1 MTFEFKERTKD
12 MSDKF
17 KSTVLWTLY
26 VAVVL
31 IGIFT
36 IVLLGVNVL
45 APTFFPNQDIS
56 GIKEYINTF
65 CVILSFLSVGLGI
78 YSIWQASVSGKQ
90 ANEILK
96 SIQAIEYEQNIAQGL
111 MRVITNVVDNGKT
124 IQTSDASKAGA
135 WKQDNDTK

>member
-1 MTFEFKERTKD
+1 
-12 MSDKF
+12 MSEKF
-17 KSTVLWTLY
+17 KSTLLWTLY

-31 IGIFT
+31 IAIFT
-36 IVLLGVNVL
+36 VVLLGVNVL
-45 APTFFPNQDIS
+45 APTFFPKTDIS

-78 YSIWQASVSGKQ
+78 YSIWQASGSGKQ

-96 SIQAIEYEQNIAQGL
+96 SIRAIEREQHLSQDL

-124 IQTSDASKAGA
+124 IKMSNASKENS
-135 WKQDNDTK
+135 WQPDNDIT

>member
-1 MTFEFKERTKD
+1 

-17 KSTVLWTLY
+17 KSTLLWTLY

-31 IGIFT
+31 IAVFT
-36 IVLLGVNVL
+36 VISLGVNVL
-45 APTFFPNQDIS
+45 APTFFPETDIS

-78 YSIWQASVSGKQ
+78 FSIWQANGSGKQ

-96 SIQAIEYEQNIAQGL
+96 SIQAIEREQHMSQDL
-111 MRVITNVVDNGKT
+111 MRVITSVMDNGIT
-124 IQTSDASKAGA
+124 IKTSDATKEGS
-135 WKQDNDTK
+135 WKPDNDII

>member
-1 MTFEFKERTKD
+1 
-12 MSDKF
+12 MSEKF
-17 KSTVLWTLY
+17 KSTLLWTLY

-31 IGIFT
+31 IAIFT
-36 IVLLGVNVL
+36 VVLLGVNVL
-45 APTFFPNQDIS
+45 APTFFPKTDIS

-78 YSIWQASVSGKQ
+78 YSIWQASGSGKQ

-96 SIQAIEYEQNIAQGL
+96 SIRAIEREQHLSQDL

-124 IQTSDASKAGA
+124 IKTSNASKENS
-135 WKQDNDTK
+135 WQPDNDIT

>member
-1 MTFEFKERTKD
+1 
-12 MSDKF
+12 MSEKF
-17 KSTVLWTLY
+17 KSTLLWTLY

-31 IGIFT
+31 IAIFT
-36 IVLLGVNVL
+36 VVLLGVNVL
-45 APTFFPNQDIS
+45 APTFFPKTNIS

-78 YSIWQASVSGKQ
+78 YSIWQASGSGKQ

-96 SIQAIEYEQNIAQGL
+96 SIQAIEHEQHLSQDL

-124 IQTSDASKAGA
+124 IKTSNASKESS
-135 WKQDNDTK
+135 WQPDNDIT

>member
-1 MTFEFKERTKD
+1 

-17 KSTVLWTLY
+17 KSTLLWTIY
-26 VAVVL
+26 IAMVL
-31 IGIFT
+31 VGGFT

-45 APTFFPNQDIS
+45 APTFFPQANIS

-78 YSIWQASVSGKQ
+78 YSIWQANGSGKQ

-96 SIQAIEYEQNIAQGL
+96 SIRAIEREQHLSQDL

-124 IQTSDASKAGA
+124 MKTSNINHEGI
-135 WKQDNDTK
+135 WKQDNDII

>member
-1 MTFEFKERTKD
+1 

-17 KSTVLWTLY
+17 KSTLLWTMY
-26 VAVVL
+26 IAMVL
-31 IGIFT
+31 VGGFT

-45 APTFFPNQDIS
+45 APTFFPQANIS

-78 YSIWQASVSGKQ
+78 YSIWQANGSGKQ

-96 SIQAIEYEQNIAQGL
+96 SIRAIEREQHLSQDL

-124 IQTSDASKAGA
+124 MKSSNASKEGS
-135 WKQDNDTK
+135 WKPDNDIT

>member
-1 MTFEFKERTKD
+1 

-17 KSTVLWTLY
+17 KSTLLWTMY
-26 VAVVL
+26 IAMVL
-31 IGIFT
+31 VGGFT

-45 APTFFPNQDIS
+45 APTFFPQANIS

-78 YSIWQASVSGKQ
+78 YSIWQANGSGKQ

-96 SIQAIEYEQNIAQGL
+96 SIRAIEREQHLSQDL
-111 MRVITNVVDNGKT
+111 MRVITT
-124 IQTSDASKAGA
+124 
-135 WKQDNDTK
+135 